1 MSLRRILDRYFPDR
15 ITRREYAEWATSGFA
30 APSPPHVKR
39 ATLLRLGLPEATWV
53 ETGTFMGDTTAL
65 LALRARRVHS
75 IEPEPKL
82 CARARGR
89 FAKTPNVEIHG
100 GLSEEILPILL
111 ARLEGDVCFW
121 LDGHYSAGVT
131 FKGPK
136 DTPIAEELAAIEA
149 GAQDFEAADED
160 GATLF
165 ITAPT
170 DLDLV
175 GRALPDHGFKLL
187 SSKLG
192 YRPKNPVSAAGL
204 TPEQLDEVES
214 FLAALDANED
224 VQNVFA
230 GLGE

>member
-15 ITRREYAEWATSGFA
+15 ITRREYAEWATRGFA

-53 ETGTFMGDTTAL
+53 ETCTFMGDTTAL

-82 CARARGR
+82 CARAQGR
-89 FAKTPNVEIHG
+89 FANTPNVEIHG

-111 ARLEGDVCFW
+111 ARLEGDVCLW

-149 GAQDFEAADED
+149 AAPRLGRLVVLVDDVRCFDPSRPEFADYPPKAFLIAWAERLGLAWHIEQDIFVA
-160 GATLF
+160 
-165 ITAPT
+165 
-170 DLDLV
+170 
-175 GRALPDHGFKLL
+175 R
-187 SSKLG
+187 
-192 YRPKNPVSAAGL
+192 R
-204 TPEQLDEVES
+204 
-214 FLAALDANED
+214 
-224 VQNVFA
+224 
-230 GLGE
+230 

>member
-149 GAQDFEAADED
+149 AAPRLGRLVVLVDDVRCFDPSRPEFADYPPKAFLIAWAERLGLVWHIEQDIFVA
-160 GATLF
+160 
-165 ITAPT
+165 
-170 DLDLV
+170 
-175 GRALPDHGFKLL
+175 R
-187 SSKLG
+187 
-192 YRPKNPVSAAGL
+192 R
-204 TPEQLDEVES
+204 
-214 FLAALDANED
+214 
-224 VQNVFA
+224 
-230 GLGE
+230 